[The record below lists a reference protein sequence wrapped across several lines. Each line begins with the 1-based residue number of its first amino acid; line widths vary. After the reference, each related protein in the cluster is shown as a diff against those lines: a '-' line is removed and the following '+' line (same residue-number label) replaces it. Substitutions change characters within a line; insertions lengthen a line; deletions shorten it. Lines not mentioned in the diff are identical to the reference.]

1 MPKFLDATI
10 AVTGAGGHLGRAVV
24 DGLAAAGAKH
34 VVAITRDPGKLDALE
49 ARGVE
54 VRAGDFNV
62 PDALPAAFAG
72 VDRLLIVSTDTID
85 GAGTRTAQHRGAIAA
100 AEAAGVKHIVYTS
113 VTSPYPDPTNPLADS
128 HYWTEARLAA
138 SPLDWSSLRNNQ
150 YTDYVIPGVQHGLAS
165 GRMVHAAGASGR
177 AYVTRADCAAAAV
190 AALLDAEG
198 RRIYDIGGPEAL
210 TMDELAAT
218 AARLSGRPVSAQ
230 NVPAAALIAGLVQG
244 GVPENMAQV
253 LARFDT
259 DAAKGYFAIV
269 SGDFEVLTGRPP
281 ESVAAFLARNRQALA
296 A

>member
-10 AVTGAGGHLGRAVV
+10 AVTGAGGHLGSAVV
-24 DGLAAAGAKH
+24 EGLLAAGAKRI
-34 VVAITRDPGKLDALE
+34 VAISRDPGKLAALK
-49 ARGVE
+49 ARGVD

-72 VDRLLIVSTDTID
+72 VDRLLIISTDTID
-85 GAGTRTAQHRGAIAA
+85 GAGTRTAQHRAAIAA

-113 VTSPYPDPTNPLADS
+113 VTNPYPDPTNPLADS

-138 SPLDWSSLRNNQ
+138 SPLGWSSLRNNQ

-165 GRMVHAAGASGR
+165 GQMFHAAGTSGR

-198 RRIYDIGGPEAL
+198 RRIFDIGGPEAL
-210 TMDELAAT
+210 SMDELAAT

-230 NVPAAALIAGLVQG
+230 NVPAGALVAGLAKG
-244 GVPENMAQV
+244 GVPEDMARV
-253 LARFDT
+253 FARFDT
-259 DAAKGYFAIV
+259 DSAKGYFAIV
-269 SGDFEVLTGRPP
+269 AGDFEALTGRPP
-281 ESVAAFLARNRQALA
+281 ESVAAFLARNQQALA